1 MDNVDDSDSDT
12 AGTRSSDEF
21 DWFEDESGNE
31 NTDPITAKRGR
42 RLWLAFMKLSRPIRA
57 LFVSLLGA
65 AILATPLIVVNV
77 RFQESVIKT
86 QVHVW
91 SLWFTISWAAGCGT
105 YLLVD
110 AIPRIVIIVT
120 RLFGGQ
126 IERLKIQVEVGLSKI
141 SGFDQECIISL

>member
-21 DWFEDESGNE
+21 DWFEDEHDQENE
-31 NTDPITAKRGR
+31 NGDPLAAKRGR

-57 LFVSLLGA
+57 LFISVLGA
-65 AILATPLIVVNV
+65 AIFATPLIVVNV
-77 RFQESVIKT
+77 RFQESIVKT
-86 QVHVW
+86 QIHVW

-105 YLLVD
+105 YILVD

-126 IERLKIQVEVGLSKI
+126 IERLKIQVEVCPNPD
-141 SGFDQECIISL
+141 F